1 VLGEIRTFAPVMEKD
16 TVEKK
21 MMALALLASMA
32 PISLSA
38 NSENNEFSDNSEYKE
53 FMDNSKFKVF
63 TDSSK
68 VFDIDEVVVVSQ
80 PKEAFRLRQQSLSST
95 SVSGFQMQNLGTRDL
110 RELSSYIPNFVMPN
124 YGSRLSSA
132 MYVRGIG
139 SRVNSPAVGIYLDG
153 IPVLSKSAFNLHHY
167 QTSRIDVMRGPQAT
181 LYGQNA
187 EGGLVR
193 IYSRNP
199 FEYEGTDVKL
209 GYGTRHYRNAEVAH
223 YHRINGRLAFS
234 AAAFYDAQK
243 GFFRN
248 ANTGNR
254 ADKYDEAGGKMVLKA
269 KLGKGWNLDFL
280 ANYQY
285 VDQNAFPYG
294 KLDLETGKAAL
305 PATTFDGTYLR
316 HSFISGFTA
325 SHQGRDFNLAS
336 TTSYQYLKDKMNMDQ
351 DYLPTDYMSILQKQI
366 QNSLTQEITLKSN
379 RAVGGVWNWTVGGFF
394 SYQWLKTDAPVYFNE
409 GMTQPIGN
417 AIQTQMYNAILN
429 AMAQKMMALGMPE
442 MVAKAAAEK
451 AIEKAGGIS
460 LGVDMAAPG
469 LYHTPQWNLAF
480 FHESNFHITDRL
492 TATLGLRYDLMHT
505 AIRYDASA
513 YMQMSANVMGQT
525 ATYVLDSSLDHE
537 ASDDYGQ
544 LLPKF
549 GLNLKVDDLG
559 SNVYATVSKGYRA
572 GGYNIQMF
580 SDVLQAELNANRSNA
595 MRGDYSVSHTEEDY
609 ERINNTIAYKPETSW
624 NYEAGAHL
632 NLFDN
637 MLHFDLSAFYMKVT
651 NQQLS
656 VMAGN
661 YGFGRM
667 MVNAGK
673 SHSCGLE
680 AAMRGQAFD
689 GKFDWAL
696 SYGYTRAKFDEYVDG
711 EGENAVSYKGKYVPY
726 VPQHTMAA
734 MADYRLA
741 SWLSLGASANAQG
754 KTYWD
759 NANTYSQK
767 MYAVLGA
774 HVNFYFDALD
784 ISFWG
789 RNLTDANY
797 NTFAV
802 DNSATGKKE
811 YFAQRGNPFQCGV
824 DVKLHF

>member
-1 VLGEIRTFAPVMEKD
+1 MI
-16 TVEKK
+16 
-21 MMALALLASMA
+21 ALALASSVA
-32 PISLSA
+32 PISLWAGTS
-38 NSENNEFSDNSEYKE
+38 NVLSLVNERVDNT
-53 FMDNSKFKVF
+53 NFKVF

-80 PKEAFRLRQQSLSST
+80 PKENFRLRQQSLSST
-95 SVSGFQMQNLGTRDL
+95 SVGGFQIQKLGTRDL

-153 IPVLSKSAFNLHHY
+153 IPVMSKSAFNLHHY
-167 QTSRIDVMRGPQAT
+167 QTSRIDVLRGPQAT
-181 LYGQNA
+181 LYGQNT

-199 FEYEGTDVKL
+199 FEYEGTDLKL
-209 GYGTRHYRNAEVAH
+209 SYGSRYYRNVELAH
-223 YHRINGRLAFS
+223 YHRINDHLAFTV
-234 AAAFYDAQK
+234 AAFNDAQK

-248 ANTGNR
+248 TNTGNR
-254 ADKYDEAGGKMVLKA
+254 ADKYDEAGGKIVLKA
-269 KLGKGWNLDFL
+269 KLNRGWNVDVL

-285 VDQNAFPYG
+285 VDQNGFPYG
-294 KLDLETGKAAL
+294 KLDLETGKASL
-305 PATTFDGTYLR
+305 PSTTFDGTYLR
-316 HSFISGFTA
+316 HSFISGVTVNHTGADYSF
-325 SHQGRDFNLAS
+325 AS
-336 TTSYQYLKDKMNMDQ
+336 TTSYQYLKDKMSMDQ
-351 DYLPTDYMSILQKQI
+351 DYLPTDYMSILQEQL
-366 QNSLTQEITLKSN
+366 QNSLTQEFTLKSN
-379 RAVGGVWNWTVGGFF
+379 RAVGGFWNWTAGGFF
-394 SYQWLKTDAPVYFNE
+394 SYQWLKTNGPVFFNKD
-409 GMTQPIGN
+409 MTQPIGN
-417 AIQTQMYNAILN
+417 AIQKQIYNAMLN
-429 AMAQKMMALGMPE
+429 KMAQGMMDKGMPE
-442 MVAKAAAEK
+442 MAAKAAAAK
-451 AIEKAGGIS
+451 VIEKAGGVS
-460 LGVDMAAPG
+460 MNVNMGAPG
-469 LYHTPQWNLAF
+469 LYHTPQWNLGF
-480 FHESNFHITDRL
+480 FHESNFNITDRL

-505 AIRYDASA
+505 AIHYDASA
-513 YMQMSANVMGQT
+513 YMQMTANVMGKS
-525 ATYVLDSSLDHE
+525 ATNVLDSSLDHE
-537 ASDDYGQ
+537 VSDDYGQ

-549 GLNLKVDDLG
+549 GLNLKIDELG

-580 SDVLQAELNANRSNA
+580 SDVLQTELNAHRNQA
-595 MRGDYSVSHTEEDY
+595 MLGDYHVKHTEEDY
-609 ERINNTIAYKPETSW
+609 QRIDKTIAYKPETSW

-673 SHSCGLE
+673 SHSCGIE
-680 AAMRGQAFD
+680 AALRGQLFD
-689 GKFDWAL
+689 GKFDWAM
-696 SYGYTRAKFDEYVDG
+696 SYGYTRSKFDKYVDG
-711 EGENAVSYKGKYVPY
+711 EGEDAVDYKGKYVPY

-734 MADYRLA
+734 MADYRITD
-741 SWLSLGASANAQG
+741 WLTLGANVNAQG

-767 MYAVLGA
+767 LYAVLGA
-774 HVNFYFDALD
+774 HVDLNFNAFNV
-784 ISFWG
+784 SFWG
-789 RNLTDANY
+789 RNLTDTNY

-802 DNSATGKKE
+802 DNSATGTKE

-824 DVKLHF
+824 DVRFHF

>member
-1 VLGEIRTFAPVMEKD
+1 MI
-16 TVEKK
+16 
-21 MMALALLASMA
+21 ALALASSVA
-32 PISLSA
+32 PISLWAGTS
-38 NSENNEFSDNSEYKE
+38 NVLSLDNKRV
-53 FMDNSKFKVF
+53 DNADFKVF

-80 PKEAFRLRQQSLSST
+80 PKENYRLRQQSLSST
-95 SVSGFQMQNLGTRDL
+95 SVGGFQIQKLGTRDL

-153 IPVLSKSAFNLHHY
+153 IPVMSKSAFNLHHY
-167 QTSRIDVMRGPQAT
+167 QTSRIDILRGPQAT
-181 LYGQNA
+181 LYGQNT

-199 FEYEGTDVKL
+199 FEYEGTDLKL
-209 GYGTRHYRNAEVAH
+209 SYGSRYYRNVELAH
-223 YHRINGRLAFS
+223 YHRINDHLAFTV
-234 AAAFYDAQK
+234 AAFNDAQK

-248 ANTGNR
+248 TNTGNR
-254 ADKYDEAGGKMVLKA
+254 ADKYDEAGGKIVLKA
-269 KLGKGWNLDFL
+269 KLNRGWNVDLL

-285 VDQNAFPYG
+285 VDQNGFPYG

-305 PATTFDGTYLR
+305 PSTTFDGTYLR
-316 HSFISGFTA
+316 HSFISGVTVNHTGADYSF
-325 SHQGRDFNLAS
+325 AS

-351 DYLPTDYMSILQKQI
+351 DYLPADYMSILQEQL
-366 QNSLTQEITLKSN
+366 QNSLTQEFTLKSN
-379 RAVGGVWNWTVGGFF
+379 RAVGGFWNWTAGGFF
-394 SYQWLKTDAPVYFNE
+394 SYQWLKTNGPVFFNE

-417 AIQTQMYNAILN
+417 AIQQQMYNAMLN
-429 AMAQKMMALGMPE
+429 VMAQKMMAQGMPE
-442 MVAKAAAEK
+442 KAAKAAAAK
-451 AIEKAGGIS
+451 AIEKAGGVS
-460 LGVDMAAPG
+460 MNVNMGAPG
-469 LYHTPQWNLAF
+469 LYHTPQWNLGF
-480 FHESNFHITDRL
+480 FHESNFNITDRL

-505 AIRYDASA
+505 AIHYDASA
-513 YMQMSANVMGQT
+513 YMQMNANVMGKL
-525 ATYVLDSSLDHE
+525 ATFVLDSSLDHE
-537 ASDDYGQ
+537 VSDDYSQ

-549 GLNLKVDDLG
+549 GLNLKIDELG

-580 SDVLQAELNANRSNA
+580 SDVLQTELNANRNQA
-595 MRGDYSVSHTEEDY
+595 MRGDYHIPHTEEDY
-609 ERINNTIAYKPETSW
+609 QRIDKTIAYKPETSW

-632 NLFDN
+632 NLFDH

-673 SHSCGLE
+673 SHSCGIE
-680 AAMRGQAFD
+680 AALRGQLFD
-689 GKFDWAL
+689 GKFDWAM
-696 SYGYTRAKFDEYVDG
+696 SYGYTRSKFDKYVDG
-711 EGENAVSYKGKYVPY
+711 EGEDAVDYKGKYVPY

-734 MADYRLA
+734 MADYRLTD
-741 SWLSLGASANAQG
+741 WLTLGANVNAQG

-767 MYAVLGA
+767 LYAVLGA
-774 HVNFYFDALD
+774 HMDLNFNAFNV
-784 ISFWG
+784 SFWG
-789 RNLTDANY
+789 RNLTDTNY

-802 DNSATGKKE
+802 DNSATGTKE

-824 DVKLHF
+824 DVRFHF